1 MIPTENPGNDTG
13 EDEEMME
20 EENKG
25 KTKYLKV
32 VTLANLDLT
41 DQMLVLAQE
50 PMVKPAPK
58 TKASLSAKAKTLA
71 HEEEPLTS
79 KDEVKPL
86 RTC

>member
-50 PMVKPAPK
+50 PMVK
-58 TKASLSAKAKTLA
+58 
-71 HEEEPLTS
+71 
-79 KDEVKPL
+79 
-86 RTC
+86 